1 MSKTTGTPE
10 HTAKCLRCGRTLRV
24 STGYGPTC
32 LRKVRIAAIEA
43 GLRGLSPAQQAKAL
57 DAMGSGDLEPAG
69 PAAWLIPSSRNDGT
83 RYRVTT
89 AYCPCQSRILLCW
102 HVGTVRAI
110 EAVAQVG
117 RTSYAKAA

>member
-32 LRKVRIAAIEA
+32 LRKIRIAAIEA

-57 DAMGSGDLEPAG
+57 DAMGSDGIEAAG
-69 PAAWLIPSSRNDGT
+69 PGAWKIPSSKNDGVK
-83 RYRVTT
+83 YRATT
-89 AYCPCQSRILLCW
+89 AYCPCESRIVCW

-110 EAVAQVG
+110 EAVAMLT
-117 RTSYAKAA
+117 RTSDAKAA